1 MKLIHTITSLSLLTL
16 SFGAFAAEDDNEKP
30 VKLDELP
37 AAVVKAIK
45 DATGDAKITNLVRE
59 KDDDV
64 EAIEATWEVKGK
76 RHEVVVGLD
85 GKVLCKEEVID
96 LADAPEPIRAAIA
109 KAANGKKVKQVEK
122 GVEKG
127 KTFYE
132 AQIAT
137 DKGTLEVKLDA
148 TGKELEREEGDD
160 EKD

>member
-1 MKLIHTITSLSLLTL
+1 MKLIQTIISLSLFALPL
-16 SFGAFAAEDDNEKP
+16 GALGADKDDEKP
-30 VKLDELP
+30 VKFDELP
-37 AAVVKAIK
+37 AGVAKAIK
-45 DATGDAKITNLVRE
+45 EAAGDAKITNLVRE

-64 EAIEATWEVKGK
+64 EAFEATWEVKGK

-96 LADAPEPIRAAIA
+96 LADAPEPVRAAIA

-132 AQIAT
+132 AQIESA
-137 DKGTLEVKLDA
+137 KGTLEVKLDA
-148 TGKELEREEGDD
+148 TGKELEREEGD